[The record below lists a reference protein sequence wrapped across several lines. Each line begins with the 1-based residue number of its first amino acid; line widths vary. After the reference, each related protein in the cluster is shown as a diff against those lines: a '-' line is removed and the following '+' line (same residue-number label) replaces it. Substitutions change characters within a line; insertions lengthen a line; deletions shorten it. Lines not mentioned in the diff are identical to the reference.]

1 MPLMG
6 RPCLGMAL
14 WPWPFAC
21 FLIDYLL
28 CQRQG
33 CSLLTSD
40 SGCKKKKVNSKGE
53 DGGVP
58 SIKGSFGV
66 TDGGSGNFPES
77 RESGWGIPRESVKRQ
92 APQWSQGSVGSTT
105 EKAGVVACCR
115 NSGKCPGEKSG
126 ESDKVKTM
134 REKVRPK
141 GGETHTGDQRHEG
154 GLRKEIPR
162 VVPGRGGREKP
173 GI

>member
-1 MPLMG
+1 MPGHGPL
-6 RPCLGMAL
+6 AL
-14 WPWPFAC
+14 AFC

-40 SGCKKKKVNSKGE
+40 SGCKRKKVNSKGE

-66 TDGGSGNFPES
+66 TDEGSGNFPES
-77 RESGWGIPRESVKRQ
+77 RESGWGIPRESVRRQ

-115 NSGKCPGEKSG
+115 NSGKCLGEKSG
-126 ESDKVKTM
+126 ESDKVRTM

-141 GGETHTGDQRHEG
+141 GGGETHTGDQRHEG
-154 GLRKEIPR
+154 ALRKEIPR
-162 VVPGRGGREKP
+162 VVPGRAGREKP

>member
-1 MPLMG
+1 MPGHDPL
-6 RPCLGMAL
+6 AL
-14 WPWPFAC
+14 AVC

-53 DGGVP
+53 DGEVP
-58 SIKGSFGV
+58 SIKGV

-92 APQWSQGSVGSTT
+92 APQWSQDSVGSTT

-126 ESDKVKTM
+126 ESDKVRIM